1 MEGKRGQVSVGPAQ
15 SQTRASPG
23 LRTQAG
29 KLTNPD
35 VKKNSDSTPCE
46 KKRGGRK
53 KGGRRNAQRDGVKRA
68 VAGNPNGGTWRE
80 KPQQH
85 NCHKQS
91 KPACAARGRTEE
103 GEGERETG
111 QAGSKQRARTA
122 ADLSQAEEGGTEGET
137 LSSLSLSHT
146 HAQSHGRARRSIR
159 IRIRLLPVSRRA
171 TPRR

>member
-53 KGGRRNAQRDGVKRA
+53 KGGRRNAPRDGVKRA
-68 VAGNPNGGTWRE
+68 VAGWQPKWWDL
-80 KPQQH
+80 
-85 NCHKQS
+85 
-91 KPACAARGRTEE
+91 
-103 GEGERETG
+103 ERETAAAQLP
-111 QAGSKQRARTA
+111 QA
-122 ADLSQAEEGGTEGET
+122 SQPALREGGPRRERERERPDRRAASNGHEPPPTSHRRRREGPRERR
-137 LSSLSLSHT
+137 SPLSLSHT
-146 HAQSHGRARRSIR
+146 HTHSPMVAHAAASASASASS
-159 IRIRLLPVSRRA
+159 L
-171 TPRR
+171 